1 MEWEWA
7 VKIPW
12 GILLLFGGGIALS
25 NGFLESG
32 LAATIV
38 ESLTLIH
45 GLPIILLLLIV
56 ALGVV
61 FAGEIASNTAI
72 AAILMPIM
80 AVTAV
85 SMGVNPIVL
94 MMTAAV
100 CASIGFMLPVA
111 TPPNAVAYGS
121 GYINAGDLLRSGWA
135 LDIIGVVLWIICL
148 YTIVFW
154 ALGVPLDI
162 PAWAL

>member
-1 MEWEWA
+1 M
-7 VKIPW
+7 P
-12 GILLLFGGGIALS
+12 
-25 NGFLESG
+25 
-32 LAATIV
+32 
-38 ESLTLIH
+38 
-45 GLPIILLLLIV
+45 IV
-56 ALGVV
+56 A
-61 FAGEIASNTAI
+61 I
-72 AAILMPIM
+72 
-80 AVTAV
+80 TAV
-85 SMGVNPIVL
+85 SVGINPIVL

>member
-1 MEWEWA
+1 
-7 VKIPW
+7 IQ
-12 GILLLFGGGIALS
+12 
-25 NGFLESG
+25 SG

-45 GLPIILLLLIV
+45 GLPVILLLFVVAMGIV
-56 ALGVV
+56 L
-61 FAGEIASNTAI
+61 AGEIASNTAI

-85 SMGVNPIVL
+85 SMGVNPIIL

-111 TPPNAVAYGS
+111 TPPNAIAFGS
-121 GYINAGDLLRSGWA
+121 GYINAKDLLRSGWV
-135 LDIIGVVLWIICL
+135 LDIIGVVLWMICL
-148 YTIVFW
+148 YTIVLW
-154 ALGVPLDI
+154 ALGLPLDL